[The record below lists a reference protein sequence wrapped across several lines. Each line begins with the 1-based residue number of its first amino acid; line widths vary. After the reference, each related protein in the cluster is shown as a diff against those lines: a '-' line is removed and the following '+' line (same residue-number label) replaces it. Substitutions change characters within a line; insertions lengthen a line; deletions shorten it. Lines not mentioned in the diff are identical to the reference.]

1 MKTIKVYEL
10 MPIDNCKSFYGKATV
25 HIQEDGS
32 EILVSYNTPIV
43 QRFSDGTLKRLWS
56 GWSMTTGR
64 HIKAFCGLC
73 KKEFEALAMA

>member
-1 MKTIKVYEL
+1 MKTTRVYEL
-10 MPIDNCKSFYGKATV
+10 MPIDSRKSFYGKATV
-25 HIQEDGS
+25 HIQEDSS
-32 EILVSYNTPIV
+32 EILVSYNIPIV